1 MFCILYTCN
10 YKTKSGQF
18 LNLISKPFAKWGGGG
33 GMGGLREK
41 ENLDPASTS
50 PYADVLIFWGKGG
63 GCKGI
68 EEED

>member
-1 MFCILYTCN
+1 M
-10 YKTKSGQF
+10 
-18 LNLISKPFAKWGGGG
+18 G

-63 GCKGI
+63 GRVKDLKRRI
-68 EEED
+68 ETAGFTLKLPVKL

>member
-1 MFCILYTCN
+1 MFCILYSCN

-18 LNLISKPFAKWGGGG
+18 LNLISKPFAKWGGW
-33 GMGGLREK
+33 GGLREK
-41 ENLDPASTS
+41 ENLDPASSS

-63 GCKGI
+63 GACKGI

>member
-1 MFCILYTCN
+1 M
-10 YKTKSGQF
+10 
-18 LNLISKPFAKWGGGG
+18 G

-41 ENLDPASTS
+41 ENLDPASSS

-63 GCKGI
+63 GACKGI